1 MVSSTL
7 EKLIGAKFD
16 LKTCYGLGKQL
27 LKSVLMAKIY
37 QGPRGL
43 QGGLG
48 DQRKRLEDCVVCRS
62 KVCFCGKKARRK
74 VNDKEKI

>member
-1 MVSSTL
+1 MVSFTL

-37 QGPRGL
+37 QGPRAPR
-43 QGGLG
+43 G
-48 DQRKRLEDCVVCRS
+48 DWVTGEM
-62 KVCFCGKKARRK
+62 AY
-74 VNDKEKI
+74 KIALCLS

>member
-1 MVSSTL
+1 MVSFTL

-37 QGPRGL
+37 QGPRAPK
-43 QGGLG
+43 G
-48 DQRKRLEDCVVCRS
+48 DWVTGE
-62 KVCFCGKKARRK
+62 KAW
-74 VNDKEKI
+74 KIAL